1 MAPSK
6 KAAASSSASQDATTK
21 SKKTAKPKASPQA
34 QTQDAPL
41 ANPDVPAVAAVADAV
56 EAVAEAASGTEAPA
70 PVTVDSLVTA
80 ATAHFTAAEKELRT
94 GRGLLKKLAQLHNKE
109 IKAAATAIKNGR
121 RKRPRDPNAPKK
133 PASGIAKPGNI
144 STELA
149 DFLNVGH
156 DVQLA
161 RTDVIKQLAGY
172 VKANHLENPSNRKE
186 IVADDALTNLLG
198 SDSVKDTLTYFTMQK
213 HLAKHFPKAV
223 AAAAQ

>member
-6 KAAASSSASQDATTK
+6 KAAASSSATQDAAPK
-21 SKKTAKPKASPQA
+21 SKKTAKPKSPQA
-34 QTQDAPL
+34 QGGDAPL
-41 ANPDVPAVAAVADAV
+41 ANSDVPAVESVGDAV
-56 EAVAEAASGTEAPA
+56 EAVAEAASVPEATT